1 MRRKQMMIAMGAVTL
16 SLILGTAPLVQTGL
30 AAQGERAYEQ
40 ESEKRGKSVEA
51 STVDL
56 SKKGSITIRKY
67 DITSAEAAGD
77 YKQGQDEADGEQN
90 TKAEQALSDYGME
103 GVQFSCLRVG
113 NVETHMV
120 HSDATSLVELVYE
133 IPGRL
138 AEILGLKA
146 EDAIDMTT
154 SDEAYPCQNQDVD
167 QYTSQ

>member
-67 DITSAEAAGD
+67 DITCGSEMW
-77 YKQGQDEADGEQN
+77 KRTWCIVMQRHWWN
-90 TKAEQALSDYGME
+90 
-103 GVQFSCLRVG
+103 
-113 NVETHMV
+113 
-120 HSDATSLVELVYE
+120 
-133 IPGRL
+133 
-138 AEILGLKA
+138 
-146 EDAIDMTT
+146 
-154 SDEAYPCQNQDVD
+154 
-167 QYTSQ
+167 

>member
-77 YKQGQDEADGEQN
+77 YKQGQDEADGGQN
-90 TKAEQALSDYGME
+90 TRQNRLCQITAWKAYSFPVCGSEMWKRTWCIVMQ
-103 GVQFSCLRVG
+103 RHWW
-113 NVETHMV
+113 N
-120 HSDATSLVELVYE
+120 
-133 IPGRL
+133 
-138 AEILGLKA
+138 
-146 EDAIDMTT
+146 
-154 SDEAYPCQNQDVD
+154 
-167 QYTSQ
+167 